1 MSQSTMTA
9 TGQHMEVPAGH
20 GAAGHGG
27 SSSAVSGAMF
37 FWFLVIFGI
46 AAYILKKHAFTPILE
61 NLDKREETIEKSLE
75 NAETLEREM
84 AELDAKIK
92 AQLDETDQK
101 TRQMI
106 DAAREAAKEAA
117 RGIEA
122 EAKEKADI
130 LRENAARDLATAQ
143 GKAEASLRAFSA
155 ETAVELTMKL
165 LNEKLDA
172 KSRQALTDQLLAE
185 I

>member
-1 MSQSTMTA
+1 
-9 TGQHMEVPAGH
+9 MEVPAGH
-20 GAAGHGG
+20 GAAPHG
-27 SSSAVSGAMF
+27 SQPSAVSGAMF

-61 NLDKREETIEKSLE
+61 NLDRREEEIEKSLV

-84 AELDAKIK
+84 AQLDAKITAK
-92 AQLDETDQK
+92 IDETDKK
-101 TRQMI
+101 TREMI

-122 EAKEKADI
+122 QAKEQADI

-143 GKAEASLRAFSA
+143 GKAEATLRAFSA

-165 LNEKLDA
+165 LNQKLDA
-172 KSRQALTDQLLAE
+172 KSRKALTDQLLAE

>member
-1 MSQSTMTA
+1 MSQSTPTA

-27 SSSAVSGAMF
+27 GSSAVSGAMF

-46 AAYILKKHAFTPILE
+46 AAYVLKKHAFTPILE

-84 AELDAKIK
+84 AKLEANIQAKI
-92 AQLDETDQK
+92 DEADRK

-106 DAAREAAKEAA
+106 DAARDAAKEAA

-143 GKAEASLRAFSA
+143 GRAEAALKAFSA
-155 ETAVELTMKL
+155 EAAVELTLKL

-172 KSRQALTDQLLAE
+172 KGRQALTDQLLAE